1 MKWIL
6 GVDEAGYGP
15 NLGPLVVVASVWSV
29 RDDCDVRD
37 GLAAW
42 RPEFQAGAW
51 RPECDH
57 IPLGDSKTIYRPGLT
72 LDGLQAGVDF
82 LVRSAEPQGSDPTR
96 GLAGGPRGGMLYGPA
111 ALSRCLAAVAAEDHA
126 RVESVPWYAS
136 RWSDSRWP
144 ESRWPDSQRPKSATT
159 PSVALRPEVAQK
171 GFQKLKALGVEFMGY
186 RARVIDEPEFNR
198 CVAIA
203 GNKATALSHWS
214 IGLVLACLADA
225 KLQPKEGQS
234 IEVYCDRHGGRKHYA
249 PLLTHG
255 FGSHPSSADACW
267 FDILSETSHC
277 SRYASRWRD
286 RPFTI
291 QFQVEG
297 DSLFPSAASSM
308 LAKWIREAMMSRL
321 NRFWEEQLGQPL
333 KPTAGYAVD
342 AARFAK
348 AIAPALQR
356 IGLASDQWWRQ
367 R

>member
-29 RDDCDVRD
+29 RDACDVRD

-42 RPEFQAGAW
+42 HPEFQAGVW

-82 LVRSAEPQGSDPTR
+82 LMRSAELHGSDSTW
-96 GLAGGPRGGMLYGPA
+96 GLASGVRGGMLHGPA
-111 ALSRCLAAVAAEDHA
+111 ALANCLAAVAAEDHA
-126 RVESVPWYAS
+126 RVESVPWYE
-136 RWSDSRWP
+136 P
-144 ESRWPDSQRPKSATT
+144 QRPDTQRPGSATT
-159 PSVALRPEVAQK
+159 PSVALRAEVAEK
-171 GFQKLKALGVEFMGY
+171 GLQKLRALGVEFLGY

-198 CVAIA
+198 CVAVA
-203 GNKATALSHWS
+203 GNKATALSQWS
-214 IGLVLACLADA
+214 IGLVLACLTDA

-255 FGSHPSSADACW
+255 FGSHPTSGDACW

-277 SRYASRWRD
+277 SRYAARWRD
-286 RPFTI
+286 RPLTI

-308 LAKWIREAMMSRL
+308 LAKWLREAMMSRL
-321 NRFWEEQLGQPL
+321 NRFWEQQLGQPL

-356 IGLASDQWWRQ
+356 IGLDSDQWWRQ